1 MTFYVLVGSLES
13 TSGSS
18 TATGNSLAQAQA
30 QSQLQFMVSV
40 TEPSDAGNAR
50 MAKQTEG
57 RRLALSRQSPPSFS
71 SVVDKS
77 LLEKTVHLVF
87 RERSRRDEVH
97 KMKAERRQS

>member
-18 TATGNSLAQAQA
+18 TATGNSLAQAQ
-30 QSQLQFMVSV
+30 SQLQFMVSV
-40 TEPSDAGNAR
+40 TEPSDAGNVR

-57 RRLALSRQSPPSFS
+57 RRLALSRQSPSSFS

-77 LLEKTVHLVF
+77 PLEKTVHLVF
-87 RERSRRDEVH
+87 RERFRRDEVH